1 MAIRWHPSC
10 VTLSDGGNPEA
21 VGLSALELVAWT
33 TQVLFVLLAVVSVVT
48 AVRRPRPATID
59 AALFFGALAAI
70 IIESRVAAAFG
81 VSQSQGSADLVVIL
95 LVTVSYLLLRLA
107 NDFVAV
113 PRVMLRAAEIG
124 LGAIVVVVV
133 LIQSTIPVPVIAV
146 LLAYFAIV
154 TIGAAAV
161 FVRASARS
169 QGVARRRLR
178 AVAWGSYL
186 LGGSIAV
193 AGISTFVPPLAGISG
208 TLIQVGALSSA
219 IAFGVGFIAP
229 GPLRRTWQMAELR
242 GFLLNAGALSRDVD
256 TAGLIREIERAASAA
271 LGGRAQ
277 VGIYDPENDVLVSND
292 EHGRVALPVRSAL
305 SGPAF
310 TEQRTV
316 YVQDMIR
323 ANPQNAAIYRA
334 RDIGSIVVSPLTA
347 GDDRLG
353 VLASTQRR
361 ALAFDEDDG
370 SLLELIAAVAAVM
383 LQNRKLI
390 DETAAGRDAAEAAT
404 RAKSSFLASMS
415 HELRTPLNAV
425 LGFSALLREQ
435 LESTLTERQI
445 RYLGNIRDAGEHL
458 LDLINDVLD
467 LSKVEA
473 GRIELRPEIL
483 SLEAL
488 VEPVLA
494 STTAASAARGVAF
507 DVSVAEGVAVE
518 VDPGRVRQVLYNLTS
533 NAVKFTQPG
542 GRVTF
547 RAEASGGDVHF
558 EVEDTGI
565 GIPADKRDR
574 VFGAFERLHE
584 GVTDVP
590 GTGLGLALSRRLI
603 ELHGG
608 SIDFTSVEN
617 EGSTFRVD
625 LLKAVGDRLPVD
637 RVLVV
642 EDDRGDADLIVA
654 LASGI
659 GLRTEVVRTVDTALA
674 ALRRARP
681 RAVVLDLRLPDGRGE
696 FVLQAVRALGHHVPV
711 VVVTVEDDEGVTR
724 PLGADE
730 HLVKPIDGDRL
741 VRWLKAA
748 VPQEDV
754 LARAAG

>member
-1 MAIRWHPSC
+1 
-10 VTLSDGGNPEA
+10 
-21 VGLSALELVAWT
+21 
-33 TQVLFVLLAVVSVVT
+33 VLFVLLAVASLVT

-59 AALFFGALAAI
+59 AALFFGVFAAI
-70 IIESRVAAAFG
+70 IVESRIATLLGA
-81 VSQSQGSADLVVIL
+81 SQAPWVADLLVIL
-95 LVTVSYLLLRLA
+95 LMAVSYLLLRLA

-113 PRVMLRAAEIG
+113 PRMLLRAAELG
-124 LGAIVVVVV
+124 LAAIAVAVV
-133 LIQSTIPVPVIAV
+133 LITETTLPVPLVAALV
-146 LLAYFAIV
+146 GYFAIV

-161 FVRASARS
+161 FVRASMRA
-169 QGVARRRLR
+169 QGISRRRLR
-178 AVAWGSYL
+178 AIAWGSYL

-193 AGISTFVPPLAGISG
+193 AGISAFVPALVGISG
-208 TLIQVGALSSA
+208 TLIQVGVLFSA
-219 IAFGVGFIAP
+219 IAFGLGFIPPAA
-229 GPLRRTWQMAELR
+229 LRRTWQMAELR
-242 GFLLNAGALSRDVD
+242 DFLRNAGNLSRDTD
-256 TAGLIREIERAASAA
+256 TAGVIGEIERAAGAA

-277 VGIYDPENDVLVSND
+277 VGIYDAGKDAFVSTDEQGLV
-292 EHGRVALPVRSAL
+292 VMPVREAL

-310 TEQRTV
+310 LEQRTV
-316 YVQDMIR
+316 YVEDMAR
-323 ANPQNAAIYRA
+323 ANPKHAGSYRA
-334 RDIGSIVVSPLTA
+334 RDLGSMIVTPMTA
-347 GDDRLG
+347 GSDRLG
-353 VLASTQRR
+353 VLASMQRR
-361 ALAFDEDDG
+361 ALAFDESD
-370 SLLELIAAVAAVM
+370 SPLLELIAAVAAVIM
-383 LQNRKLI
+383 QNRRLI
-390 DETAAGRDAAEAAT
+390 DETAAGRQAAEEAT
-404 RAKSSFLASMS
+404 RAKSTFLASMS

-435 LESTLTERQI
+435 LESTLTERQV

-473 GRIELRPEIL
+473 GRIELRPETL

-488 VEPVLA
+488 VEPVIA
-494 STTAASAARGVAF
+494 SATAASAARGVAF
-507 DVSVAEGVAVE
+507 EASIADGVAVE

-542 GRVTF
+542 GRVLF
-547 RAEASGGDVHF
+547 RAEARGGDVRF

-584 GVTDVP
+584 GVTDVQ
-590 GTGLGLALSRRLI
+590 GTGLGLALSRRLV

-617 EGSTFRVD
+617 EGSTFRVE
-625 LLKAVGDRLPVD
+625 LPKAVGDRLPAD

-642 EDDRGDADLIVA
+642 EDDRRDADLIVA

-659 GLRTEVVRTVDTALA
+659 GLGTEVVRSVDTALA

-696 FVLQAVRALGHHVPV
+696 MVLQAIRAMPHHVPV
-711 VVVTVEDDEGVTR
+711 IVVTVEDDEGVTR

-730 HLVKPIDGDRL
+730 HLVKPIDGERL
-741 VRWLKAA
+741 VRWLEAA
-748 VPQEDV
+748 VPQEDP
-754 LARAAG
+754 LARVAG